1 MTSTPVDALR
11 NALFRLPY
19 QERLVL
25 SLVYLEG
32 LAERDVAAVL
42 RLSES
47 RVMQIRRHAT
57 SLVRRLVGEAGASAL
72 HAA

>member
-1 MTSTPVDALR
+1 VDALR
-11 NALFRLPY
+11 GALSRLPD

-42 RLSES
+42 RLPES
-47 RVMQIRRHAT
+47 RVMQIHRHAA
-57 SLVRRLVGEAGASAL
+57 SLVRRLAGEAGAGAL